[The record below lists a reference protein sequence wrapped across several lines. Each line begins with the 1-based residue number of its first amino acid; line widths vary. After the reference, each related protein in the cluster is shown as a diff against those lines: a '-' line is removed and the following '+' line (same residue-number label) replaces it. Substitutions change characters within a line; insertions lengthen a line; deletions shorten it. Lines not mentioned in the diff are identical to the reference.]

1 VRPGT
6 HEPDDRRS
14 ELALELAD
22 LDDRLETLDDE
33 GPPLLWLVVPVAA
46 ALALSAAAPIALG
59 VLGPYLLAACG
70 AGTIGAFSAIMLRGR
85 SRARAERAALEKE
98 RSLIASRLGSAGGEV
113 PPGSSSGQPR

>member
-1 VRPGT
+1 MRPEAP
-6 HEPDDRRS
+6 EPDDRRS

-22 LDDRLETLDDE
+22 LDDRLDALDDE

-46 ALALSAAAPIALG
+46 AVALSAAAPIVLG
-59 VLGPYLLAACG
+59 VLGPYLLAAC
-70 AGTIGAFSAIMLRGR
+70 AAVTVGAFSTIMLSGR

-113 PPGSSSGQPR
+113 PPGPSSGQPR